1 MDAALRRWEIAGP
14 EVFRLLNEYEKCHIG
29 PEIDTGKHHE
39 EYLAFQK
46 LFFTDVNNLFNRFK
60 DICNLFEEDELIAL
74 DIGEVMI
81 PEIYSCLGN
90 LLKMNEEKFKTF
102 VSTD

>member
-1 MDAALRRWEIAGP
+1 M
-14 EVFRLLNEYEKCHIG
+14 
-29 PEIDTGKHHE
+29 
-39 EYLAFQK
+39 
-46 LFFTDVNNLFNRFK
+46 FFTDVNNLFNCFK
-60 DICNLFEEDELIAL
+60 DICNLFEEDELIVL

-81 PEIYSCLGN
+81 LEIYSCLGN

>member
-1 MDAALRRWEIAGP
+1 M
-14 EVFRLLNEYEKCHIG
+14 
-29 PEIDTGKHHE
+29 
-39 EYLAFQK
+39 
-46 LFFTDVNNLFNRFK
+46 FFTDVNNLCNCFK
-60 DICNLFEEDELIAL
+60 DICNLFEEDELIVL

-81 PEIYSCLGN
+81 LEIYSCLGN